1 MVKELIRQGVDKL
14 DLKLPAL
21 IIDQLITYHDLLIKW
36 NKVYN
41 LTAIINSEEIIKKH
55 ILDSLSIIKYIDNL
69 ENINIIDVGS
79 GAGLPGI
86 IISIVRPALKI
97 TVLDSNSKKTA
108 FLQQVKISLNLNN
121 LNVINN
127 RVENYLPQELYN
139 IIISR
144 AFASLTDYV
153 DLVKHMLAPTGVILA
168 MKGKLPNEEILEFS
182 SNKDK
187 YGNFMISDAI
197 KIIVPFLTDS
207 RYLIKIEKVL

>member
-1 MVKELIRQGVDKL
+1 MLKELIRQGVDKL

-21 IIDQLITYHDLLIKW
+21 IIDKLITYHDLLIKW

-41 LTAIINSEEIIKKH
+41 LTAITNSEEIIKKH
-55 ILDSLSIIKYIDNL
+55 ILDSLSIIKYIDDL

-86 IISIVRPALKI
+86 IISIVRPDLKI

-108 FLQQVKISLNLNN
+108 FSQQVKISLNLNN
-121 LNVINN
+121 LNVVNN
-127 RVENYLPQELYN
+127 RAENYLPQELYN

-153 DLVKHMLAPTGVILA
+153 DLVKHMLAPAGVILA
-168 MKGKLPNEEILEFS
+168 MKGKLPNEEILEFNN
-182 SNKDK
+182 NKDK
-187 YGNFMISDAI
+187 YGNFMISDTI
-197 KIIVPFLTDS
+197 KVRVPFLTDS